1 MSWASGAPASGTAAL
16 GGPPGPRSR
25 GSGLL
30 VPGPQAL
37 RTASAAA
44 SIAGALVVWVILLG
58 PVISLLTHL
67 SWGTIKSSL
76 TAPGAL
82 QPLVTSLE
90 SGLVTLGVLVLL
102 CTPLAWLLA
111 RGRLPFPRI
120 WEAGILCSLLL
131 PPLVIGL
138 LLIFLVGPYTTVGRL
153 LGDLHQSAV
162 NTFLALVIAEV
173 YESAPYYVLGA
184 LAAFSGVDP
193 RLEQAAALLGDRPRR
208 VLRRVTLPLAA
219 PGLAMAFTVAWA
231 RAMGAFGAVV
241 IIAYH
246 PYGLP
251 LQIWVTLQETGLASA
266 LPFALVLLVVALPL
280 PLAAYIW
287 SARSQRRRLGSG

>member
-1 MSWASGAPASGTAAL
+1 MSWAVSPAVAAGGAAGQDEPPPRRHSGPGRIKGAPL
-16 GGPPGPRSR
+16 RSAPAYL
-25 GSGLL
+25 SL
-30 VPGPQAL
+30 
-37 RTASAAA
+37 
-44 SIAGALVVWVILLG
+44 AGAFVIWIALLG
-58 PVISLLTHL
+58 PVIALLTHL
-67 SWGTIKSSL
+67 SGGAIAAAL

-82 QPLVTSLE
+82 DPLVTSVE

-102 CTPLAWLLA
+102 CTPLAWMLA
-111 RGRLPFPRI
+111 RGGLPFPRA
-120 WEAGILCSLLL
+120 WEAGVLASLLL

-138 LLIFLVGPYTTVGRL
+138 LLIFLVGPYTPIGQVL
-153 LGDLHQSAV
+153 AHLHQSAT

-184 LAAFSGVDP
+184 QAAFGGVDR
-193 RLEQAAALLGDRPRR
+193 RLEQQAALLGDRPRR
-208 VLRRVTLPLAA
+208 VFRRVTLPLAA
-219 PGLAMAFTVAWA
+219 PGLAMSLSVAWA

-246 PYGLP
+246 PFGIP
-251 LQIWVTLQETGLASA
+251 MQIYTTLQETGLASA

-287 SARSQRRRLGSG
+287 SARAGRRRRG